1 VSLANETEVAALEG
15 MGGDIPSWDAAP
27 PSVQSPENENALSF
41 SALSPLSASNE
52 RASLRRLAT
61 AATNVLLS
69 YRTSETEDLRVLD
82 GEDPDV
88 LGDPP
93 IDVDAERSASEQTDL
108 SSKQMPTFLR
118 TKGGAVRAAVAA
130 RLREKRLLKAA
141 MFALVRLEADIDGL
155 KFQVDQAAALRVKQT
170 QELRRRKKR
179 ADELFELYFSP
190 LTLATLTVEVVQ
202 SETGASADR
211 PVGSRYTA
219 TAVVKEGDS
228 IETVARAFAHTHALD
243 ERNVQTLV
251 DALQPGTA
259 SRVAHLQN
267 ATRPALVAAVPVVVP
282 SGGYGVFVFRTGD
295 DLTDIAFVFAG
306 THQVPEFKIPGLIAD
321 VNKTLVARE
330 KHAVVLRVPVTAPD
344 GRTVVLE
351 IRDGDQ
357 HGDLPRFVERWC
369 VAERVPLDTIGQI
382 VQVARQRL
390 DQEIGPVLV
399 TFPVGAAG
407 RLAVAIEIRTADPQK
422 VLATVSA
429 FCVTHDLGTESAPG
443 ITRTALARLD
453 PGAVLVDAD
462 PTPKQAK
469 DGAV

>member
-1 VSLANETEVAALEG
+1 MSLANETEVAALEG
-15 MGGDIPSWDAAP
+15 RGGDIPSWDAAP

-141 MFALVRLEADIDGL
+141 MFALVRLESDIDGL
-155 KFQVDQAAALRVKQT
+155 KFQVDRAAALRVKQT

-202 SETGASADR
+202 S
-211 PVGSRYTA
+211 
-219 TAVVKEGDS
+219 
-228 IETVARAFAHTHALD
+228 
-243 ERNVQTLV
+243 
-251 DALQPGTA
+251 
-259 SRVAHLQN
+259 
-267 ATRPALVAAVPVVVP
+267 
-282 SGGYGVFVFRTGD
+282 
-295 DLTDIAFVFAG
+295 
-306 THQVPEFKIPGLIAD
+306 
-321 VNKTLVARE
+321 
-330 KHAVVLRVPVTAPD
+330 
-344 GRTVVLE
+344 
-351 IRDGDQ
+351 
-357 HGDLPRFVERWC
+357 
-369 VAERVPLDTIGQI
+369 
-382 VQVARQRL
+382 
-390 DQEIGPVLV
+390 
-399 TFPVGAAG
+399 
-407 RLAVAIEIRTADPQK
+407 
-422 VLATVSA
+422 
-429 FCVTHDLGTESAPG
+429 
-443 ITRTALARLD
+443 
-453 PGAVLVDAD
+453 
-462 PTPKQAK
+462 
-469 DGAV
+469 